1 MREALV
7 PALFCLATNA
17 GLWRLIVPCLWNL
30 PISIFPHPFREKRL
44 GFISGY
50 TQTTSSLI
58 LLVTDQRV
66 ILQLQFS
73 DRFLNLKRT
82 KLYHLVCE
90 VRANTIDNT
99 QFFWCNT
106 ILRFFCM
113 LRIILWAKLHLR
125 FKMFLNFVRPLLYE
139 WLHLR
144 VIKIWI
150 ALFHINFILLFIL
163 VLMKMF
169 RFFISNFNP
178 IYRRFMHLYKTF
190 FLIIGKLY
198 CNYKPSFDLSL
209 GLSA

>member
-1 MREALV
+1 M
-7 PALFCLATNA
+7 
-17 GLWRLIVPCLWNL
+17 
-30 PISIFPHPFREKRL
+30 
-44 GFISGY
+44 
-50 TQTTSSLI
+50 
-58 LLVTDQRV
+58 
-66 ILQLQFS
+66 
-73 DRFLNLKRT
+73 
-82 KLYHLVCE
+82 YHLVCE

>member
-1 MREALV
+1 
-7 PALFCLATNA
+7 
-17 GLWRLIVPCLWNL
+17 
-30 PISIFPHPFREKRL
+30 
-44 GFISGY
+44 
-50 TQTTSSLI
+50 
-58 LLVTDQRV
+58 
-66 ILQLQFS
+66 
-73 DRFLNLKRT
+73 
-82 KLYHLVCE
+82 
-90 VRANTIDNT
+90 
-99 QFFWCNT
+99 
-106 ILRFFCM
+106 M

-169 RFFISNFNP
+169 RFFITNFNP

-209 GLSA
+209 GLSAQHTHYLNGFLHIKPMSYTYGPHGTLTLQKQRCHEWC